1 MTMHPASRMTHKR
14 DNPYFHYG
22 PLCGC
27 MTQRCKLYIKINITI
42 QLISVSHLLAAEKEP
57 REINVES
64 SSLVTNNVY

>member
-14 DNPYFHYG
+14 ANPYFHYG

-42 QLISVSHLLAAEKEP
+42 QLISVSHLLSNF
-57 REINVES
+57 I
-64 SSLVTNNVY
+64 LI